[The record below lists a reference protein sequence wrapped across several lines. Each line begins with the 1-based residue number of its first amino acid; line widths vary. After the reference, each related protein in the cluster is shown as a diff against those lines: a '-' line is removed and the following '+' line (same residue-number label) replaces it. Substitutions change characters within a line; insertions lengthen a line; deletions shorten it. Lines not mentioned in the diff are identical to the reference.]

1 MNSVSKTKLFKNIYF
16 FATLLLSVIATGTI
30 GFMVIE
36 GWNFIDSLFMT
47 MITISTVGFRE
58 VHELSTAGKL
68 FTSFLIISSFGT
80 FAFAIKSITHFLA
93 GGEYRRYVNEKRRM
107 KEFEKL
113 HHHVIICGFGR
124 VGRQVAEDLKAHGT
138 IFIIIENNDDI
149 IQEYV
154 EEGYIFL
161 KGDSTLD
168 ENLLKA
174 GIEKAKALICCLPK
188 DADNLYVVLS
198 ARELKKNLFIVSRAS
213 NQSTVSKLKIA
224 GAQNVIMP
232 DAVGGSHMASLIS
245 NPDVMEFLDIIRVQG
260 YNGANIES
268 IAFNELPDQF
278 KNKTIGQLEAK
289 RLTGVTIIGF
299 KTPDGEYVVNPDF
312 EIEVV
317 PQSKLFVLGN
327 PSQIEKLNH
336 LFGIS
341 H

>member
-1 MNSVSKTKLFKNIYF
+1 MIKSRLFKNVF
-16 FATLLLSVIATGTI
+16 FFVGLLLFVIISGTL
-30 GFMVIE
+30 GFIFIE
-36 GWNFIDSLFMT
+36 GWGVVDALFMT
-47 MITISTVGFRE
+47 IITISTVGYGE
-58 VHELSTAGKL
+58 VHQLSDYGKL
-68 FTSFLIISSFGT
+68 FTSLLIISSFGT
-80 FAFAIKSITHFLA
+80 FAYAIKSITNFLA
-93 GGEYRRYVNEKRRM
+93 GGEYRNYINEKRKM
-107 KEFEKL
+107 KEFDKL
-113 HHHVIICGFGR
+113 HNHVIICGFGR
-124 VGRQVAEDLKAHGT
+124 VGIQVAEDLKAHGT
-138 IFIIIENNDDI
+138 KFVVIESNEEIIKDHENI
-149 IQEYV
+149 S
-154 EEGYIFL
+154 GYLFL

-168 ENLLKA
+168 ENLVKSGVLS
-174 GIEKAKALICCLPK
+174 AKALICCLPK
-188 DADNLYVVLS
+188 DSDNLYVVLS

-232 DAVGGSHMASLIS
+232 DAIGGSHMASLIS

-268 IAFNELPDQF
+268 ISFNELPDQF

-299 KTPDGEYVVNPDF
+299 KTPDGEYLINPDY
-312 EIEVV
+312 ETEVV

-327 PSQIEKLNH
+327 PAQILKLNQ